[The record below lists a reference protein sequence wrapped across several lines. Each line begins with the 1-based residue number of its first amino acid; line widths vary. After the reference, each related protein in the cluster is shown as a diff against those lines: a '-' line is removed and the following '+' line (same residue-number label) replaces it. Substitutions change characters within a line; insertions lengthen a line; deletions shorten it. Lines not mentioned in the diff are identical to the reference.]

1 MDLPSMDQGA
11 LITVLGVIG
20 TALAAIARGLYKI
33 LEHFL
38 DKAKTEG
45 LEQGKVLTKLDE
57 LEKDVF
63 ELQKDIKGIA
73 NFVGTPRAKGES
85 SSETPK

>member
-1 MDLPSMDQGA
+1 MEMPSIDQSA

-33 LEHFL
+33 LAHFL
-38 DKAKTEG
+38 ERAKTEG
-45 LEQGKVLTKLDE
+45 VEQGKVLAKLDS
-57 LEKDVF
+57 LEKDVS

-73 NFVGTPRAKGES
+73 NFVGTPRAKGELNGEAS
-85 SSETPK
+85 K